1 MAILMAKT
9 RWWQIRDEGVL
20 FIISF
25 QMNLKIYCDSA
36 SGPYSV
42 LSGPRNYIRPG
53 PIMPAT
59 AQPVDNAF
67 NMEKAW
73 SMYAGAVV
81 VGISEALLWTSQGN
95 YLFLNSEPNTVNRN
109 LGIFWVIFSSAE
121 LYGNMYVYFKLEG
134 KKYIDA
140 ETRKIVIYSMTS
152 VAAASLLM
160 FGLLGKAKES
170 FSSDAKPKKESPGQ
184 ALKTTWTIFNT
195 TKMRML
201 CISFAFIGMH
211 QAFRCGIYSSSVG
224 FTLKIGDN
232 SKQLVVLSGVFIGT
246 GELLGGLFQ
255 ITLSGFT
262 ERRKYGKCV
271 VLGTGLVCQLITF
284 TIICLNIPATAV
296 FGNTLDESFIH
307 PRASLAML
315 CSILI
320 GFSDCCCHTQ
330 MYSIMA
336 VMFPENSSQTCAI
349 YKFTK
354 NPARLRHQLVDLFN
368 DMTPDSRSQVCGGSG
383 GQISDAVLRIV

>member
-1 MAILMAKT
+1 
-9 RWWQIRDEGVL
+9 
-20 FIISF
+20 
-25 QMNLKIYCDSA
+25 
-36 SGPYSV
+36 
-42 LSGPRNYIRPG
+42 
-53 PIMPAT
+53 
-59 AQPVDNAF
+59 
-67 NMEKAW
+67 
-73 SMYAGAVV
+73 
-81 VGISEALLWTSQGN
+81 
-95 YLFLNSEPNTVNRN
+95 
-109 LGIFWVIFSSAE
+109 
-121 LYGNMYVYFKLEG
+121 
-134 KKYIDA
+134 
-140 ETRKIVIYSMTS
+140 
-152 VAAASLLM
+152 
-160 FGLLGKAKES
+160 
-170 FSSDAKPKKESPGQ
+170 
-184 ALKTTWTIFNT
+184 
-195 TKMRML
+195 
-201 CISFAFIGMH
+201 MH

-354 NPARLRHQLVDLFN
+354 GIMVAVTFYCSSYLNLHQQL
-368 DMTPDSRSQVCGGSG
+368 
-383 GQISDAVLRIV
+383 AVLAPMALIANLTFFKVNKTVMEAAEQAKNDYNLEKIKYDLSNS